1 MRKPARKTNAAP
13 ATPEVDKPVK
23 VRKRNRPE
31 YASDAMAETLRG
43 LGFKYAFLNPGS
55 SYRGLHDSMV
65 NYLGN
70 RSPQAVLCSHE
81 DICVHA
87 AQGYAKATGT
97 PGLAILHDLVGLMHG
112 TVGVYNAYCDR
123 VPVVVLGCSGPQDPK
138 LRRGIDYLHSA
149 NVQGELVRPFVKWD
163 DEATTPEAVCESIAR
178 GYKIADTGPK
188 GPVYISVDAGVQEAK
203 LDGAIAIPDATLS
216 CNQPPPPPAA
226 NPDAVE
232 EVAEMLIKARNP
244 VIAGGR
250 IMIRPEAARPLRQ
263 LVELT
268 GAAYVEDRNANCLPT
283 NHPQN
288 LTGIKDVEAKADVL
302 LAVDSSDVT
311 MLVDGYS
318 SRVRGEVG
326 AGGAGTKVIDL
337 SLNEYTTRSWSRV
350 GGKVAPTTTQLVADP
365 VVGMQ
370 QLVAAVRAKMR
381 RNRKARDAAEARRK
395 RHARAHNAF
404 IRAQQATLKKR
415 WDETPI
421 SPHRFVHEVYQAVR
435 RKPWLLTN
443 RGHRAWPQGI
453 WQFKGC
459 GDWLGHSGGGGVGY
473 GPGAMVG
480 GALAARDQG
489 RFPVGIL
496 GDGDFQ
502 MQSGA
507 LWTAV
512 HMNIPLLCIINNN
525 TSWYNDEQ
533 HQIEVAKMR
542 KRPVENAWIAT
553 TTREPGA
560 DLATVAKGWGAWS
573 EGSISDGDTLA
584 AALKR
589 AVKEVEGGAVAVLDV
604 NNESR

>member
-1 MRKPARKTNAAP
+1 MRKPARRATKPAA
-13 ATPEVDKPVK
+13 AEVDKPVK
-23 VRKRNRPE
+23 LRQRNRPE

-43 LGFKYAFLNPGS
+43 LGFRYAFLNPGS
-55 SYRGLHDSMV
+55 SYRGLHDSLV

-70 RSPQAVLCSHE
+70 RNPQAVLCSHE

-87 AQGYAKATGT
+87 AQGYAKASGQ

-112 TVGVYNAYCDR
+112 TMGVYNAFCDR
-123 VPVVVLGCSGPQDPK
+123 QPVVILGGSGPQDPK

-163 DEATTPEAVCESIAR
+163 DEAVTPEAVCESIAR
-178 GYKIADTGPK
+178 GFKIADTRPK
-188 GPVYISVDAGVQEAK
+188 GPVYISVDAGVQEQK
-203 LDGAIAIPDATLS
+203 LNGAIQIPDASLA
-216 CNQPPPPPAA
+216 CNQAPPPPGA

-232 EVAEMLIKARNP
+232 EAAEMLVRARNP
-244 VIAGGR
+244 VISGGR
-250 IMIRPEAARPLRQ
+250 IMHRPEASRPLRR

-268 GAAYVEDRNANCLPT
+268 GAAYVEDSNSTCLAT

-288 LTGIKDVEAKADVL
+288 LTGITGVRGKADVL
-302 LAVDSSDVT
+302 LAIDSTDVT

-318 SRVRGEVG
+318 TRVRGQVG
-326 AGGAGTKVIDL
+326 AGAGGLKVIDL
-337 SLNEYTTRSWSRV
+337 SLNDMLTRSWSRV
-350 GGKVAPTTTQLVADP
+350 GGKVAPTTLQLVADP
-365 VVGMQ
+365 VVGME
-370 QLVAAVRAKMR
+370 QLIAAVRAKQR
-381 RNRKARDAAEARRK
+381 RNKRAQTAAEARRK
-395 RHARAHNAF
+395 RHGRAHDAF
-404 IRAQQATLKKR
+404 IKAQQATLKKR
-415 WDETPI
+415 WNESPI
-421 SPHRFVHEVYQAVR
+421 SPHRFAHEVYQAVR

-459 GDWLGHSGGGGVGY
+459 GDYLGHSGGGGVGY

-489 RFPVGIL
+489 RFAVGIL

-512 HMNIPLLCIINNN
+512 HMNIPLLCVINNN

-553 TTREPGA
+553 TTREPDA
-560 DLATVAKGWGAWS
+560 DLATVAKGWGAWA
-573 EGSISDGDTLA
+573 EGGISDGDALG

-589 AVKEVEGGAVAVLDV
+589 AIKEVEGGAVAVLEV
-604 NNESR
+604 RNKSR